1 LGKRILKAK
10 GPRQGLQTTRMVV
23 TRDLQL
29 GRQRLSY
36 SEGGVG
42 APIILLHGLGASSRW
57 WFPLFPELTSAQL
70 RIIAP
75 DLPGFGRTPGPALPI
90 KSAARIVVELAD
102 HHKLAHFFL
111 AGHSMGGTIA
121 AQIAAD
127 YGGRV
132 RRLILVDSAGIP
144 TRISARWIGRLMS
157 PWTWCPLGFYTTLL
171 GDAIRAGPGNMRAG
185 VRELRRYD
193 IRRLL
198 DRVKMPTLLVW
209 GERDGLTPLEQGR
222 EIAKGLPDARL
233 EIVSKA
239 RHLPMVSDPGATSR
253 LILKFLREELEAAG
267 GG

>member
-1 LGKRILKAK
+1 MGKRILRAK
-10 GPRQGLQTTRMVV
+10 GPRQGLQTTRVVV
-23 TRDLQL
+23 TRDIQL

-75 DLPGFGRTPGPALPI
+75 DLPGFGRTPGPTFPI
-90 KSAARIVVELAD
+90 KDAARLVIELAD

-111 AGHSMGGTIA
+111 AGHSLGGAIA

-144 TRISARWIGRLMS
+144 NRISGRWIGRLMS
-157 PWTWCPLGFYTTLL
+157 PWTWCPLGFYGTLL
-171 GDAIRAGPGNMRAG
+171 GDAVRAGPGNMRAG

-198 DRVKMPTLLVW
+198 ERIDIPTLVIW
-209 GERDGLTPLEQGR
+209 GQKDALTPLEHGR
-222 EIAKGLPDARL
+222 AIADGLPDGRF

-239 RHLPMVSDPGATSR
+239 RHLPMVSDPSATSR
-253 LILKFLREELEAAG
+253 LILKFLKEELETVSG
-267 GG
+267 G

>member
-10 GPRQGLQTTRMVV
+10 GPRQGLQTTRVVV

-42 APIILLHGLGASSRW
+42 APFILLHGLGASSRW

-75 DLPGFGRTPGPALPI
+75 DLPGFGRTPGPTLSI
-90 KSAARIVVELAD
+90 KNAARIVVELAD

-111 AGHSMGGTIA
+111 AGHSMGGAIA

-144 TRISARWIGRLMS
+144 NRISGRWVGRVMS
-157 PWTWCPLGFYTTLL
+157 PWTWCPLGFYRTLL
-171 GDAIRAGPGNMRAG
+171 GDAIRSGPGNMRTG
-185 VRELRRYD
+185 TREVRRYD
-193 IRRLL
+193 IRPLL
-198 DRVKMPTLLVW
+198 EHIDIPTLVIW
-209 GERDGLTPLEQGR
+209 GEKDSLTPVANGR
-222 EIAKGLPDARL
+222 EIADGLTHGRL
-233 EIVSKA
+233 EIIPRA
-239 RHLPMVSDPGATSR
+239 RHLPMVSDPGTTSR
-253 LILKFLREELEAAG
+253 LILKFLKEELGPVSG
-267 GG
+267 G